1 VNGPVPPPAGDN
13 PDAPPSL
20 YTAVQETL
28 GLKIEAGKAMDD
40 VIVID
45 HVEKP
50 SAN

>member
-1 VNGPVPPPAGDN
+1 MPEQ
-13 PDAPPSL
+13 
-20 YTAVQETL
+20 T

-50 SAN
+50 LPN

>member
-1 VNGPVPPPAGDN
+1 MPE
-13 PDAPPSL
+13 
-20 YTAVQETL
+20 QI

-45 HVEKP
+45 QVEKP